1 MDGVDGFVPGLSI
14 WVAFILLLTSVGAF
28 IYYIDHMA
36 HAIRA
41 TTVVAN
47 IASETHE
54 AIDRLYPDILSPDV
68 PGDGAPGVIRST
80 GRAIV
85 AGKGGLI
92 VGIDEAAIV
101 ALTGKEDR
109 QLELLGAIGDFVPAG
124 ATLLWFGGF
133 VGRQGGRRSP
143 RRDWHRRRAHA
154 RPGRRVRVSGSSS
167 TSRSGRFRQAQ
178 TTRQRRSRLSTVF
191 MASCGT

>member
-1 MDGVDGFVPGLSI
+1 
-14 WVAFILLLTSVGAF
+14 
-28 IYYIDHMA
+28 MA

-124 ATLLWFGGF
+124 ATLLWLGGSWDDRA
-133 VGRQGGRRSP
+133 VGEARDAIGIADERTLEQGARS
-143 RRDWHRRRAHA
+143 
-154 RPGRRVRVSGSSS
+154 GFGSSS